1 MHGMENVSNTSGMVN
16 FVSRYLELESRSM
29 RQTLVHM
36 ETMHLDVGRLF
47 PKERLRMNVHMVI
60 SEGGT

>member
-1 MHGMENVSNTSGMVN
+1 MENVSNTSSMVD
-16 FVSRYLELESRSM
+16 FVSRYLELESRPM
-29 RQTLVHM
+29 RQALVQM
-36 ETMHLDVGRLF
+36 ETMHLDDGWLF